1 MIFLPGTPLSKTT
14 VEAECRIDFTIAI
27 HLGPKPLAISIEI
40 MALYST
46 LSNAF
51 SKSIFN
57 IIMGF
62 LEVWQIWRYSNV
74 HPKQT

>member
-1 MIFLPGTPLSKTT
+1 LQTIFLPGTPFSRTE
-14 VEAECRIDFTIAI
+14 VEAECSIDLTIAI
-27 HLGPKPLAISIEI
+27 HLGPKPLATSIEI

-57 IIMGF
+57 IIIGF
-62 LEVWQIWRYSNV
+62 LDE
-74 HPKQT
+74 